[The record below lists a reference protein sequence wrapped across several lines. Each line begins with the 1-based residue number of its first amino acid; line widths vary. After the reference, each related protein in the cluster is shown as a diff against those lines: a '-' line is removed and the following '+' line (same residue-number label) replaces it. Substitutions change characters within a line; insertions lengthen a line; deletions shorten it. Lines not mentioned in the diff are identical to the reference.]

1 MGEKRALRR
10 NPRIEALRLIA
21 IAGIAVF
28 HTFQPWF
35 DAATSGAWPAS
46 PHARRPWP
54 HQPARCLRQSR
65 VLPHLRLLSHAPR
78 GPGGSGG
85 NRNQSGSLQSNLLL
99 AQPGE
104 KHPAAGT
111 PHPCDRPLLRSG
123 RACREHV
130 GHAHPERPLT
140 QTGWLIGGLQFIW
153 VYLAVVVATPVMGWV
168 WARVRRPYAV
178 VAALVAIVFVVNA
191 YIAFVSPGDETR
203 GLLEW
208 RKLMSAVSYLVAFL
222 AGGAL
227 AERPLSHPGRLLG
240 GCVAAALVTEGAAG
254 ITANLGL
261 LGALSFK
268 STSLVS
274 FALAVA
280 SLGVAAQAREE
291 SPGGLP
297 VSHARLTGSI
307 LGFYVAQSMFSQL
320 WHPAANEPLR
330 GGGGLRGR
338 RPSCR
343 GDCGE
348 PRVSRLRARGRPG
361 REGSAAAAHQ
371 IGQRAETKGLP
382 IVFIFVP

>member
-1 MGEKRALRR
+1 MGEKKALRR

-46 PHARRPWP
+46 PLTLVA
-54 HQPARCLRQSR
+54 LGLIS
-65 VLPHLRLLSHAPR
+65 LLGAYGNHVFFLISGYFLMPR
-78 GPGGSGG
+78 AAQAAAAATGAETAAS
-85 NRNQSGSLQSNLLL
+85 NQTSYWRNQARSTLRRALPIL
-99 AQPGE
+99 ATVLFY
-104 KHPAAGT
+104 AVVALAVSTWIT
-111 PHPCDRPLLRSG
+111 PIPS
-123 RACREHV
+123 V
-130 GHAHPERPLT
+130 SLT
-140 QTGWLIGGLQFIW
+140 QTGWLVGGLQFIW

-168 WARVRRPYAV
+168 WARVRRPHV
-178 VAALVAIVFVVNA
+178 IVAALVAIVFVVNA
-191 YIAFVSPGDETR
+191 YIAFVSPGDEAR

-240 GCVAAALVTEGAAG
+240 GCTTVALVTEGAAG
-254 ITANLGL
+254 ITTNLAL
-261 LGALSFK
+261 LEALSFK

-291 SPGGLP
+291 KSGRA
-297 VSHARLTGSI
+297 ARIACELTGSI

-320 WHPAANEPLR
+320 WHPVANEL
-330 GGGGLRGR
+330 
-338 RPSCR
+338 C
-343 GDCGE
+343 
-348 PRVSRLRARGRPG
+348 
-361 REGSAAAAHQ
+361 AAAGAYGDAALLAAG
-371 IGQRAETKGLP
+371 IAASLVFLACVLVVDRAVRIPLLRLIK
-382 IVFIFVP
+382 

>member
-46 PHARRPWP
+46 PLTLVA
-54 HQPARCLRQSR
+54 LGLIS
-65 VLPHLRLLSHAPR
+65 LLGAYGNHVFFLISGYFLIPR
-78 GPGGSGG
+78 AAQAAAAVTGTEAAAS
-85 NRNQSGSLQSNLLL
+85 NQTSYWRNQARSTLRRALPILATVLLYAVVAL
-99 AQPGE
+99 AVSTWV
-104 KHPAAGT
+104 T
-111 PHPCDRPLLRSG
+111 PIPS
-123 RACREHV
+123 V
-130 GHAHPERPLT
+130 SLT
-140 QTGWLIGGLQFIW
+140 QTGWLVGGLQFIW

-168 WARVRRPYAV
+168 WARVRRPHV
-178 VAALVAIVFVVNA
+178 IVAALVAIVFVVNA
-191 YIAFVSPGDETR
+191 YIAFVSPGDEAR

-240 GCVAAALVTEGAAG
+240 GCIAVALVTEGAAG
-254 ITANLGL
+254 ITANLAL
-261 LGALSFK
+261 LEALSFK

-280 SLGVAAQAREE
+280 SLGVAAQARDKK
-291 SPGGLP
+291 PGRA
-297 VSHARLTGSI
+297 ARIACELTGSI

-320 WHPAANEPLR
+320 WHPVANEL
-330 GGGGLRGR
+330 
-338 RPSCR
+338 C
-343 GDCGE
+343 
-348 PRVSRLRARGRPG
+348 
-361 REGSAAAAHQ
+361 AAAGAYGDAALLAAG
-371 IGQRAETKGLP
+371 IAASLVFLACALVVDRAVRVPLLR
-382 IVFIFVP
+382 FIK